1 MAGDRALR
9 GSPAEHNADTPS
21 AREPSA
27 DVYRVLA
34 VVVVVIGH
42 WLVSAVTFHD
52 GQFGND
58 YPLALMPWTR
68 WLTLVFQVVPVFFLV
83 GGYAS
88 AASWILWRDAGGR
101 HWTDWVRSRLAAI
114 LGPTTAYIAV
124 MLATVAVLDRVGVE
138 RSALW
143 FGGWAVAMHLWFV
156 PVYLVVVSLTP
167 VAVAAHR
174 RWGLM
179 VPASLVAAVVVVD
192 IAARIGHLP
201 VVGSANYVLCWGAIY
216 QLGICWRGGA
226 LGGRRPVLLAAT
238 AAAALAVLL
247 VLRCYPV
254 TMVGSPGAAD
264 QNNFP
269 PNAALLAFAAVQTA
283 LLVAAAPAVTR
294 RLRRS
299 RWQRPLA
306 AANRYVMALY
316 LWQMVP
322 VVFVALIGYPT
333 GLLPQPAAGTADWWL
348 FRFVW
353 LLILA
358 VVATVEM
365 TLLWL
370 GRTVFSRAMP
380 AIAAPLP
387 AWSAPLLLAAG
398 VATATFAL
406 SRIAV
411 EGFAPDGRFPI
422 WCALLFVAAVGLVSL
437 VPSRPRANTT
447 AV

>member
-1 MAGDRALR
+1 MYTGSCVTGATVFGMTGVTGDSGIVV
-9 GSPAEHNADTPS
+9 GSEV
-21 AREPSA
+21 
-27 DVYRVLA
+27 DVVVSVDVVGG
-34 VVVVVIGH
+34 VVVVVVGVVVDVVVVVNRNADTVLDTIVDLHRRHLGLGADATGTRRGRH
-42 WLVSAVTFHD
+42 H
-52 GQFGND
+52 GNLTE
-58 YPLALMPWTR
+58 LALGA
-68 WLTLVFQVVPVFFLV
+68 VVRRV
-83 GGYAS
+83 GG
-88 AASWILWRDAGGR
+88 RQ
-101 HWTDWVRSRLAAI
+101 
-114 LGPTTAYIAV
+114 
-124 MLATVAVLDRVGVE
+124 
-138 RSALW
+138 
-143 FGGWAVAMHLWFV
+143 HLWFV

-167 VAVAAHR
+167 VALAAHR

-216 QLGICWRGGA
+216 QLGICWRSGA
-226 LGGRRPVLLAAT
+226 LGGRRPMLLAAT

-283 LLVAAAPAVTR
+283 VLVAAAPAVTR

-358 VVATVEM
+358 VVAAVEM

-370 GRTVFSRAMP
+370 GRTVFSRALP

-422 WCALLFVAAVGLVSL
+422 WCALLFVAAVGLISL
-437 VPSRPRANTT
+437 VPSRPRANTA